1 MGLAMASG
9 SRAPSVSAIL
19 CDPSLHPMPPLM
31 PTTSS
36 PTPSTPFPSS
46 PSQALWLV
54 RPRSDGGSDYVNFVP
69 SPTAPDAPLPDAPL
83 VEIREGSH
91 LPPQMPLLKR
101 RRRLGAAEAEACR
114 RHLQQEAGFHHSEPL
129 F

>member
-1 MGLAMASG
+1 MVQRNVTAMA
-9 SRAPSVSAIL
+9 
-19 CDPSLHPMPPLM
+19 
-31 PTTSS
+31 
-36 PTPSTPFPSS
+36 TPF
-46 PSQALWLV
+46 WLV
-54 RPRSDGGSDYVNFVP
+54 RPRADGGCDYVSF
-69 SPTAPDAPLPDAPL
+69 LPDDNPPGSGT

>member
-1 MGLAMASG
+1 
-9 SRAPSVSAIL
+9 
-19 CDPSLHPMPPLM
+19 M
-31 PTTSS
+31 PTSSSHSTPTPCPASS
-36 PTPSTPFPSS
+36 PQTF
-46 PSQALWLV
+46 WLV

-69 SPTAPDAPLPDAPL
+69 SPTGPEAPL